1 MTKDKTISEN
11 MIKAGKI
18 MSKYK
23 YLLWDIDGTV
33 LNFEEAEKAAI
44 RTLFDKFHLGEC
56 SDEMLSHY
64 TKINKKYWKL
74 LECGKMEKERILV
87 ERFEEFFA
95 KEGIRTDEAK
105 EFNKEYQLALG
116 DTIVFNDNA
125 LEIIKTQKNSCKIII
140 VTNGTAIAQKKKLER
155 SGLDKVADNTFISE
169 LVGFEKPNIHF
180 FKKVIAEAG
189 IEDVSQAVIIG
200 DSLTS
205 DIQGGVNAGIDTCWY
220 NPKEEVNDT
229 NLIPTYTI
237 KNLHELEE
245 II

>member
-1 MTKDKTISEN
+1 
-11 MIKAGKI
+11 
-18 MSKYK
+18 
-23 YLLWDIDGTV
+23 
-33 LNFEEAEKAAI
+33 
-44 RTLFDKFHLGEC
+44 
-56 SDEMLSHY
+56 MLSHY

-95 KEGIRTDEAK
+95 KEGIRTDEVD

-116 DTIVFNDNA
+116 DTIVFNDDA
-125 LEIIKTQKNSCKIII
+125 LEIIKAQKKNCKIII

-155 SGLDKVADNTFISE
+155 SGLDKIADNIFISE